1 MLTRRDAL
9 QHLLRLGLL
18 APDEL
23 VAQDITASEYVGRNH
38 LVRVERLGAPC
49 YIVKQPRDA
58 TAPDAATMWTEA
70 AVFWLSVHS
79 PEFAVLAPWM
89 PKYYHYDEPN
99 KLLTI
104 ELIAASDSLMAKQMA
119 GATIDPLLLRD
130 VGRAFGTLHGP
141 ASQVLREERTRRL
154 FRSGIAWVLT
164 LGQPQSPYMP
174 GTQAAQSILAA
185 VLQRPDAVAAL
196 AQARFDWRDAH
207 IVHGD
212 AKAANVLILEGGAV
226 RVIDWEIAA
235 LGDGLWDVAGIVH
248 SLLLPNPVAM
258 PEALATAQARAQAQ
272 IDALWAGYVEA
283 SVPPPHLADPRLT
296 LLRLAGARIVQT
308 CLESTQVTNQIYPHV
323 PPMLQMGL
331 ELLTQPQASRE
342 RWARAA

>member
-9 QHLLRLGLL
+9 QHLIRLGLVT
-18 APDEL
+18 PDEL
-23 VAQDITASEYVGRNH
+23 VTQNITASEYIGRNH
-38 LVRVERLGAPC
+38 LVRIERPGAPC

-58 TAPDAATMWTEA
+58 NAPDAATMWVEA
-70 AVFWLSVHS
+70 AIFWLSVHNA
-79 PEFAVLAPWM
+79 EFAVLAPWM

-104 ELIAASDSLMAKQMA
+104 ELIAASDSLMAKQIA
-119 GATIDPLLLRD
+119 GVAIDPRLLRD

-141 ASQVLREERTRRL
+141 ASQVLRDERTRRL
-154 FRSGIAWVLT
+154 FRTGIAWVLT
-164 LGQPQSPYMP
+164 LGQPQSPYTP

-196 AQARFDWRDAH
+196 AQARFEWRDAH

-212 AKAANVLILEGGAV
+212 AKGANVLILEDGAV

-235 LGDGLWDVAGIVH
+235 LGDGLWDVAGMVH
-248 SLLLPNPVAM
+248 SLLIPNPVAT
-258 PEALATAQARAQAQ
+258 PDALVLAQTRAQAQ
-272 IDALWAGYVEA
+272 IDALWSGYVETA
-283 SVPPPHLADPRLT
+283 APSPHLADPRVT

-308 CLESTQVTNQIYPHV
+308 CLESTQTTNQIYPHL
-323 PPMLQMGL
+323 PPLLQMGL
-331 ELLTQPQASRE
+331 ELLTQPHLSRQRWVQA
-342 RWARAA
+342 A

>member
-18 APDEL
+18 SPAEL
-23 VAQDITASEYVGRNH
+23 VTQDIRATEYVGRNH
-38 LVRVERLGAPC
+38 LVRIERAGAPC

-58 TAPDAATMWTEA
+58 NAPDAATMWMEA
-70 AVFWLSVHS
+70 TVFWLAAHD
-79 PEFAVLAPWM
+79 PAFAVMASWI

-104 ELIAASDSLMAKQMA
+104 ELVAASDSLLAKQLA
-119 GATIDPLLLRD
+119 GTAVAPRLLYD

-141 ASQVLREERTRRL
+141 ASQVLREERIQRL
-154 FRSGIAWVLT
+154 FRSGLAWVLT
-164 LGQPQSPYMP
+164 LGQPHSFYQPATS
-174 GTQAAQSILAA
+174 AAQSIVAA

-196 AQARFDWRDAH
+196 AQARADWRDTH

-212 AKAANVLILEGGAV
+212 AKAANVLVLDSGAV

-235 LGDGLWDVAGIVH
+235 LGDGLWDVAGMIH
-248 SLLLPNPVAM
+248 SLLVPNPAGS
-258 PEALATAQARAQAQ
+258 PEPLAVAQARAQAQ
-272 IDALWAGYVEA
+272 IDALWAGYSAVTA
-283 SVPPPHLADPRLT
+283 PPTHVADARIA

-308 CLESTQVTNQIYPHV
+308 CLENTQFVNHIYPHV

-331 ELLTQPQASRE
+331 ELLTQPQISRE
-342 RWARAA
+342 RWSRAA

>member
-1 MLTRRDAL
+1 L

-18 APDEL
+18 SPTEL
-23 VAQDITASEYVGRNH
+23 VTQDIRGSEYVGRNH
-38 LVRVERLGAPC
+38 LVRIERAGAPC

-58 TAPDAATMWTEA
+58 NTPDAATMWMEA
-70 AVFWLSVHS
+70 TIFWLSAHDGS
-79 PEFAVLAPWM
+79 FAVLAPWI

-104 ELIAASDSLMAKQMA
+104 ELVTASDSLLAKQMS
-119 GATIDPLLLRD
+119 GAALAPRLLYD

-141 ASQVLREERTRRL
+141 ASQVLREERVRRL

-164 LGQPQSPYMP
+164 LGQPGSPYQP
-174 GTQAAQSILAA
+174 GTSAAQSIFTA
-185 VLQRPDAVAAL
+185 VVQRPDAVAAL
-196 AQARFDWRDAH
+196 AQARADWRDTQ

-212 AKAANVLILEGGAV
+212 AKAANVLILDDGTV

-235 LGDGLWDVAGIVH
+235 LGDGLWDVAGMIH
-248 SLLLPNPVAM
+248 SLLVPNPAGP
-258 PEALATAQARAQAQ
+258 PEPLASAQLRMQAQ
-272 IDALWAGYVEA
+272 IDALWAGYVA
-283 SVPPPHLADPRLT
+283 VTSPQTHLADARLS

-308 CLESTQVTNQIYPHV
+308 CLENTQFTHQLYPHV

-331 ELLTQPQASRE
+331 ELLTQPQASRQ
-342 RWARAA
+342 RWGRAA

>member
-18 APDEL
+18 SPAEL
-23 VAQDITASEYVGRNH
+23 VAQDIRATEYVGRNH
-38 LVRVERLGAPC
+38 LVRIERTGAPC

-58 TAPDAATMWTEA
+58 NTPDAVTMWMEA
-70 AVFWLSVHS
+70 TIFWLSAHDGA
-79 PEFAVLAPWM
+79 FAVLAPWI

-104 ELIAASDSLMAKQMA
+104 ELVAASDSLLAKQMA
-119 GATIDPLLLRD
+119 GAAVAPRLLYD

-141 ASQVLREERTRRL
+141 ASQILREERVRRL
-154 FRSGIAWVLT
+154 FRTGIAWVLT
-164 LGQPQSPYMP
+164 LGQSGSPYQP
-174 GTQAAQSILAA
+174 GTAAAQSILAA
-185 VLQRPDAVAAL
+185 VVQRSDAVAAL
-196 AQARFDWRDAH
+196 AQARADWRDAH

-212 AKAANVLILEGGAV
+212 AKAANVLILDDGTV

-235 LGDGLWDVAGIVH
+235 LGDGLWDIAGMVH
-248 SLLLPNPVAM
+248 SLLVPNPLGP
-258 PEALATAQARAQAQ
+258 PEPLASAQLRMQAQ
-272 IDALWAGYVEA
+272 IDALWAGYVA
-283 SVPPPHLADPRLT
+283 VTAPPAHLADPRVA

-308 CLESTQVTNQIYPHV
+308 CLENTQFTNQIFPHV

-342 RWARAA
+342 RWGRAA

>member
-18 APDEL
+18 TPDEL
-23 VAQDITASEYVGRNH
+23 LVQDITASEYIGRNH
-38 LVRVERLGAPC
+38 LVRVERRGAPC

-58 TAPDAATMWTEA
+58 NAPDAATMWTEA
-70 AVFWLSVHS
+70 AVFWLSVHN

-89 PKYYHYDEPN
+89 PRYYHYDEPN

-119 GATIDPLLLRD
+119 GVTPDPRLLRD

-141 ASQVLREERTRRL
+141 ASQVLREERVRRL
-154 FRSGIAWVLT
+154 FRAGIAWVLT

-174 GTQAAQSILAA
+174 GTQAAQSVVAA

-212 AKAANVLILEGGAV
+212 AKAANVLILEDGAV

-248 SLLLPNPVAM
+248 SLLMPNPLVP
-258 PEALATAQARAQAQ
+258 PEPLISAQARAHDG
-272 IDALWAGYVEA
+272 IDALWAGYLETCA
-283 SVPPPHLADPRLT
+283 PPAHLPDPRVA

-308 CLESTQVTNQIYPHV
+308 CLESTQTTNQILPHL
-323 PPMLQMGL
+323 PPMLQTGL
-331 ELLTQPQASRE
+331 ELLTQPHVSCE